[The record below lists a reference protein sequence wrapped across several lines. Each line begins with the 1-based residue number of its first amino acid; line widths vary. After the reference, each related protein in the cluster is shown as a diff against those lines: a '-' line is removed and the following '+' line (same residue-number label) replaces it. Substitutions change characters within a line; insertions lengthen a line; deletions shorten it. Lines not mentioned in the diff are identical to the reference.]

1 MLGLSWFRLGLIGL
15 VVVALASPVVAA
27 DLGMPSVAVAQAGQP
42 SGVAVVR
49 GNDWY
54 LRPTPSAGPAE
65 VSFRFGLPTDQP
77 LFGDWDGDG
86 EATPGLFR
94 NGRWLL
100 RDKLW
105 GGGIDRAVS
114 FGLPGDI
121 PVVGDWD
128 GDGDDDIAAYR
139 AGRWLFDLG
148 LTGGDAERAQRFG
161 LPTDT
166 PVAGD
171 WNGAADNS
179 TADLPGLRRGGRW
192 YLAAGDSAGGYH
204 GSSFS
209 YGQPGAAPVTGRWQD
224 GVGPDQVGVVSGVD
238 WNLRHSHSDGPAD
251 ATFSYGEA
259 DDFFLTWGSSP
270 QSIAQPVRHVTY
282 RVGTKGNVTS
292 SIEQFAELA
301 RQTLNDQR
309 GWSLGRLIRFSRVY
323 SGTADLNLWLATP
336 GQVAA
341 ADPICDREW
350 SCRVGKNVYVNL
362 TRWNQ
367 GTVPWSSRPLPEY
380 RQYIFNHEVGHWLSM
395 GHAGCSGS
403 GASAP
408 VMQQQSISLQGCQ
421 INLWPLQWEKQ
432 RVYDTH
438 VAPHAAGAPASAR
451 MSGSATAE

>member
-179 TADLPGLRRGGRW
+179 TADLPGLR
-192 YLAAGDSAGGYH
+192 
-204 GSSFS
+204 
-209 YGQPGAAPVTGRWQD
+209 
-224 GVGPDQVGVVSGVD
+224 
-238 WNLRHSHSDGPAD
+238 
-251 ATFSYGEA
+251 
-259 DDFFLTWGSSP
+259 
-270 QSIAQPVRHVTY
+270 
-282 RVGTKGNVTS
+282 
-292 SIEQFAELA
+292 
-301 RQTLNDQR
+301 
-309 GWSLGRLIRFSRVY
+309 
-323 SGTADLNLWLATP
+323 
-336 GQVAA
+336 
-341 ADPICDREW
+341 
-350 SCRVGKNVYVNL
+350 
-362 TRWNQ
+362 
-367 GTVPWSSRPLPEY
+367 
-380 RQYIFNHEVGHWLSM
+380 
-395 GHAGCSGS
+395 
-403 GASAP
+403 
-408 VMQQQSISLQGCQ
+408 
-421 INLWPLQWEKQ
+421 
-432 RVYDTH
+432 
-438 VAPHAAGAPASAR
+438 
-451 MSGSATAE
+451 